1 MHYCGLIKKYMLNNI
16 LNNNLP
22 CQQVP
27 YKPKTP
33 EIIDLDEYPESPQV
47 AKKKKLDILKE
58 RGLEVTAIPA
68 APTWGPVP
76 PALPLISTPPMMLN
90 PAMQHQIMTQASLFQ
105 MYNIIPQNYANGIHP
120 PKVIQSSCLY
130 GNMGPEKTV
139 YGNPKDPFMP
149 PPHVLHGIPIKTQKI
164 VTTQKEVIT
173 NTRPD
178 VLDLTCK
185 SSLPPKPTVEI
196 VRIPTVPSPSKAQNL
211 SKNYSLI
218 DGKAVVGSNLEI
230 TLVSPK
236 SPSPK
241 NPPIQKRSS
250 NGKFVSTKTPTPP
263 KDYPKY
269 APSPSGLKNP
279 SPAVKK
285 PAINIPNYQIRD
297 DSPTSSTSSR
307 ESQNN
312 YRNIGNLQQIM
323 DMQKNPNLTQLLD
336 AQKSMPMSPFVDP
349 MYMNALYSSLAN
361 MDQRQLAM
369 YRDLMATQFR
379 GYSGLL
385 GGATPTTKN

>member
-1 MHYCGLIKKYMLNNI
+1 
-16 LNNNLP
+16 
-22 CQQVP
+22 
-27 YKPKTP
+27 
-33 EIIDLDEYPESPQV
+33 
-47 AKKKKLDILKE
+47 
-58 RGLEVTAIPA
+58 
-68 APTWGPVP
+68 
-76 PALPLISTPPMMLN
+76 
-90 PAMQHQIMTQASLFQ
+90 

-130 GNMGPEKTV
+130 GNLGPEKTV

-149 PPHVLHGIPIKTQKI
+149 PPHVLQGVPIKPQKI
-164 VTTQKEVIT
+164 VPTQKEAIA

-178 VLDLTCK
+178 ILDLTCK
-185 SSLPPKPTVEI
+185 NSLPSKPAVEI
-196 VRIPTVPSPSKAQNL
+196 VRIPSVPSPSKAQNL
-211 SKNYSLI
+211 SKNYSLV

-241 NPPIQKRSS
+241 NRPIQKRSS

-269 APSPSGLKNP
+269 APSPSGLKNQ
-279 SPAVKK
+279 SPTVKK

-312 YRNIGNLQQIM
+312 YRNINNLQQIM
-323 DMQKNPNLTQLLD
+323 DMQKTSNLTQLLD
-336 AQKSMPMSPFVDP
+336 AQKSLPMAPFIDP
-349 MYMNALYSSLAN
+349 FYMNALYAPTL
-361 MDQRQLAM
+361 DQRQLAM
-369 YRDLMATQFR
+369 YREMMASQYR
-379 GYSGLL
+379 GLPGLL